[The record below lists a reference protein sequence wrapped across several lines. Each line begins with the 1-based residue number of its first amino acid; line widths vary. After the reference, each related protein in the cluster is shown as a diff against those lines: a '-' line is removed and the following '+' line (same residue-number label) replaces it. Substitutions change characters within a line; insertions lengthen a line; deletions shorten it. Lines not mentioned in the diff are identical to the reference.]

1 MAKLG
6 KLTVGIKDKP
16 TIMGIINISP
26 ESFYKNSIKTSKSKI
41 SQTVKQ
47 MEDDG
52 AQIIDIGG
60 MSTAPYLK
68 TTVSEKQESDR
79 ITKAVKIIQNIS
91 NLPISVDTCRARVAQ
106 DALENGVEI
115 INDVSGLKYDKNM
128 PKVVEKYNPS
138 LILCSY
144 SKRAVKGNLLSITKQ
159 LLNESVKIAEHAQI
173 SKNKIVLDPAI
184 GFFRRSSDVKNSL
197 PYTKIT
203 SDWVQRDVEIIKKLS
218 HLKSNFP
225 ILVSISNKSF
235 LGKLLGKE
243 DPADRNTGTAIA
255 EMLSIINGASI
266 VRTHNPKITS
276 DVIKMTKLL
285 TKKSKKG
292 L

>member
-91 NLPISVDTCRARVAQ
+91 NLPISVDTCRAKVAQ

-128 PKVVEKYNPS
+128 PKTIEKFQPS
-138 LILCSY
+138 LILCAY
-144 SKRAVKGNLLSITKQ
+144 SKKAVSTRHVTETKQ
-159 LLNESVKIAEHAQI
+159 LLQESIKIAKNVSI
-173 SKNKIVLDPAI
+173 SKNKIIVDPAI
-184 GFFRRSSDVKNSL
+184 GFFRNSGIGF
-197 PYTKIT
+197 PFTKI
-203 SDWVQRDVEIIKKLS
+203 
-218 HLKSNFP
+218 KSNWADRDIAVLQNLSSIKNGFP
-225 ILVSISNKSF
+225 LLVSVSNKSF
-235 LGKLLGKE
+235 IGKLTGKA
-243 DPADRNTGTAIA
+243 DPRDRLYGSLAA
-255 EMLSIINGASI
+255 ELFSVINGADI
-266 VRTHNPKITS
+266 LRTHNVSATK
-276 DVIKMTKLL
+276 DVLSIYKKLVRNN
-285 TKKSKKG
+285 KKG

>member
-91 NLPISVDTCRARVAQ
+91 NLPISVDTCRAKVAQ

-115 INDVSGLKYDKNM
+115 INDVSGLKHDKNM
-128 PKVVEKYNPS
+128 PKTIEKFQPS
-138 LILCSY
+138 LILCAF
-144 SKRAVKGNLLSITKQ
+144 SKKTVSTRHVTETKRLLQESIKTAK
-159 LLNESVKIAEHAQI
+159 SVNI
-173 SKNKIVLDPAI
+173 SKNKIIVDPAI
-184 GFFRRSSDVKNSL
+184 GFFRNSGTGF
-197 PYTKIT
+197 PFTKI
-203 SDWVQRDVEIIKKLS
+203 
-218 HLKSNFP
+218 KSN
-225 ILVSISNKSF
+225 
-235 LGKLLGKE
+235 
-243 DPADRNTGTAIA
+243 
-255 EMLSIINGASI
+255 
-266 VRTHNPKITS
+266 
-276 DVIKMTKLL
+276 
-285 TKKSKKG
+285 
-292 L
+292 

>member
-91 NLPISVDTCRARVAQ
+91 NLPISVDTCRAKVAQ

-128 PKVVEKYNPS
+128 PKTIEKFQPS
-138 LILCSY
+138 LILCAY
-144 SKRAVKGNLLSITKQ
+144 SKKIVNTRHVTETKRLLQESIKTAK
-159 LLNESVKIAEHAQI
+159 SVNI
-173 SKNKIVLDPAI
+173 SKNKIIVDPAI
-184 GFFRRSSDVKNSL
+184 GFFRNSGTGF
-197 PYTKIT
+197 PFTKI
-203 SDWVQRDVEIIKKLS
+203 
-218 HLKSNFP
+218 KSNWADRDITVLQNLSSIKNGFP
-225 ILVSISNKSF
+225 LLVSVSNKSF
-235 LGKLLGKE
+235 IGKLTGKA
-243 DPADRNTGTAIA
+243 DPRDRLYGSLAA
-255 EMLSIINGASI
+255 ELFSVINGADI
-266 VRTHNPKITS
+266 LRTHNVSATK
-276 DVIKMTKLL
+276 DVLSIYKKLVRNN
-285 TKKSKKG
+285 KKG

>member
-52 AQIIDIGG
+52 AQIIDVGG

-68 TTVSEKQESDR
+68 TTVSEKQESNR
-79 ITKAVKIIQNIS
+79 ITKAVKIIQDVS

-128 PKVVEKYNPS
+128 PKTIEKFQPS
-138 LILCSY
+138 LILCAY
-144 SKRAVKGNLLSITKQ
+144 SKKTVSKRHVTETKRLLQESIKTAKSI
-159 LLNESVKIAEHAQI
+159 NI
-173 SKNKIVLDPAI
+173 SKNKIIVDPAI
-184 GFFRRSSDVKNSL
+184 GFFRNSGTGF
-197 PYTKIT
+197 PFTKI
-203 SDWVQRDVEIIKKLS
+203 
-218 HLKSNFP
+218 KSNWADRDTAVLQNLSSIKNGFP
-225 ILVSISNKSF
+225 LLVSVSNKSF
-235 LGKLLGKE
+235 IGKLIGKA
-243 DPADRNTGTAIA
+243 DPRDRLYGSLAA
-255 EMLSIINGASI
+255 ELFSVINGADI
-266 VRTHNPKITS
+266 LRTHNVSATKDILSVYNKLVKTS
-276 DVIKMTKLL
+276 R
-285 TKKSKKG
+285 KG

>member
-6 KLTVGIKDKP
+6 KLVVGVKHKP

-26 ESFYKNSIKTSKSKI
+26 ESFYKNSIKTTKTKI

-91 NLPISVDTCRARVAQ
+91 NLPISVDTCRAKVAQ

-128 PKVVEKYNPS
+128 PKTVEKFQPS
-138 LILCSY
+138 LILCAY
-144 SKRAVKGNLLSITKQ
+144 SKKTVNIRHVTETKRLLQESI
-159 LLNESVKIAEHAQI
+159 KIAKSVNI
-173 SKNKIVLDPAI
+173 SKNKIVVDPAI
-184 GFFRRSSDVKNSL
+184 GFFRNSGTGF
-197 PYTKIT
+197 PFTKI
-203 SDWVQRDVEIIKKLS
+203 
-218 HLKSNFP
+218 KSNWADRDITVLQNLSSIKNGFP
-225 ILVSISNKSF
+225 LLVSVSNKSF
-235 LGKLLGKE
+235 IGKLIGKV
-243 DPADRNTGTAIA
+243 DPRDRLYGSLAA
-255 EMLSIINGASI
+255 ELFSAINGADI
-266 VRTHNPKITS
+266 LRTHNVSATK
-276 DVIKMTKLL
+276 DVLSIYKKLVRNN
-285 TKKSKKG
+285 KKG

>member
-52 AQIIDIGG
+52 AQIIDVGG

-91 NLPISVDTCRARVAQ
+91 NLPISVDTCRAKVAQ

-128 PKVVEKYNPS
+128 PKTIEKFQPS
-138 LILCSY
+138 LILCAY
-144 SKRAVKGNLLSITKQ
+144 SKKTVSTRHVTETKRLLQESIKTAK
-159 LLNESVKIAEHAQI
+159 SVNI
-173 SKNKIVLDPAI
+173 SKNKIIVDPAI
-184 GFFRRSSDVKNSL
+184 GFFRTSGTGF
-197 PYTKIT
+197 PFTKI
-203 SDWVQRDVEIIKKLS
+203 
-218 HLKSNFP
+218 KSNWADRDIAVLQNLSSIKNGFP
-225 ILVSISNKSF
+225 LLVSVSNKSF
-235 LGKLLGKE
+235 IGKLIGKAN
-243 DPADRNTGTAIA
+243 PRDRLYGSLAA
-255 EMLSIINGASI
+255 ELFSVINGADI
-266 VRTHNPKITS
+266 LRTHNVSATK
-276 DVIKMTKLL
+276 DVLSMYKKLVRNN
-285 TKKSKKG
+285 KKG

>member
-91 NLPISVDTCRARVAQ
+91 NLPISVDTCRAKVAQ
-106 DALENGVEI
+106 DALENDVEI

-128 PKVVEKYNPS
+128 PKTIEKFQPS
-138 LILCSY
+138 LIICAY
-144 SKRAVKGNLLSITKQ
+144 SKKIVNTRHVTETKRLLQESIKTAK
-159 LLNESVKIAEHAQI
+159 SVNI
-173 SKNKIVLDPAI
+173 SKNKIIVDPAI
-184 GFFRRSSDVKNSL
+184 GFFRTSGIGF
-197 PYTKIT
+197 PFTKI
-203 SDWVQRDVEIIKKLS
+203 
-218 HLKSNFP
+218 KSNWVDRDITVLQNLSSIKNGFP
-225 ILVSISNKSF
+225 LLVSVSNKSF
-235 LGKLLGKE
+235 IGKLTGKA
-243 DPADRNTGTAIA
+243 DPRDRLYGSLAA
-255 EMLSIINGASI
+255 ELFSVINGADI
-266 VRTHNPKITS
+266 LRTHNVSATK
-276 DVIKMTKLL
+276 DVLSIYKKLVRNN
-285 TKKSKKG
+285 KKG

>member
-52 AQIIDIGG
+52 AQVIDIGG
-60 MSTAPYLK
+60 MSTVPYLK

-106 DALENGVEI
+106 DALKNGVEI

-128 PKVVEKYNPS
+128 PKTVERFQPS
-138 LILCSY
+138 LILCAY
-144 SKRAVKGNLLSITKQ
+144 SKKAVGTRHVTETKRLLQESIKTAK
-159 LLNESVKIAEHAQI
+159 SVNI
-173 SKNKIVLDPAI
+173 SKNKIIVDPAI
-184 GFFRRSSDVKNSL
+184 GFFRNSGTGF
-197 PYTKIT
+197 PFTKIK
-203 SDWVQRDVEIIKKLS
+203 SNWVDRDVAVLRNLSSIK
-218 HLKSNFP
+218 NGFP
-225 ILVSISNKSF
+225 LLVSVSNKSF
-235 LGKLLGKE
+235 IGKLTGKA
-243 DPADRNTGTAIA
+243 DPRDRLYGSLAA
-255 EMLSIINGASI
+255 ELFSIINGADI
-266 VRTHNPKITS
+266 LRTHNVSATK
-276 DVIKMTKLL
+276 DVLSIYKKLIRNN
-285 TKKSKKG
+285 KKG

>member
-106 DALENGVEI
+106 DALKNGVEI

-128 PKVVEKYNPS
+128 PKTVERFQPS
-138 LILCSY
+138 LIICAY
-144 SKRAVKGNLLSITKQ
+144 SKKIVNTRHVTETKRLLQESIKTAK
-159 LLNESVKIAEHAQI
+159 SVNI
-173 SKNKIVLDPAI
+173 SKNKIIVDPAI
-184 GFFRRSSDVKNSL
+184 GFFRNSGTGF
-197 PYTKIT
+197 PFTKI
-203 SDWVQRDVEIIKKLS
+203 
-218 HLKSNFP
+218 KSNWADRDITVLQNLSSIKNGFP
-225 ILVSISNKSF
+225 LLVSVSNKSF
-235 LGKLLGKE
+235 IGKLTGKA
-243 DPADRNTGTAIA
+243 DPRDRLYGSLAA
-255 EMLSIINGASI
+255 ELFSVINGADI
-266 VRTHNPKITS
+266 LRTHNVSATK
-276 DVIKMTKLL
+276 DVLSIYKKLVR
-285 TKKSKKG
+285 SNKKG

>member
-6 KLTVGIKDKP
+6 KLVVGVKHKP
-16 TIMGIINISP
+16 AIMGIINISP
-26 ESFYKNSIKTSKSKI
+26 ESFYKNSIKTTKTKI

-91 NLPISVDTCRARVAQ
+91 NLPISVDTCRAKVAQ

-128 PKVVEKYNPS
+128 PKTIEKFQPS
-138 LILCSY
+138 LIICAY
-144 SKRAVKGNLLSITKQ
+144 SKKIVNTRHVTETKRLLQESIKTAK
-159 LLNESVKIAEHAQI
+159 SVNI
-173 SKNKIVLDPAI
+173 SKNKIIVDPAI
-184 GFFRRSSDVKNSL
+184 GFFRNSGTGF
-197 PYTKIT
+197 PFTKI
-203 SDWVQRDVEIIKKLS
+203 
-218 HLKSNFP
+218 KSNWADRDITVLQNLSSIKNGFP
-225 ILVSISNKSF
+225 LLVSVSNKSF
-235 LGKLLGKE
+235 
-243 DPADRNTGTAIA
+243 I
-255 EMLSIINGASI
+255 
-266 VRTHNPKITS
+266 
-276 DVIKMTKLL
+276 
-285 TKKSKKG
+285 
-292 L
+292 

>member
-1 MAKLG
+1 MTKLG
-6 KLTVGIKDKP
+6 KLTVGIRGKP

-79 ITKAVKIIQNIS
+79 ITKAIKVIQNIS
-91 NLPISVDTCRARVAQ
+91 NLPISVDTCRAKVAQ

-128 PKVVEKYNPS
+128 PKTIEKFQPS
-138 LILCSY
+138 LILCAY
-144 SKRAVKGNLLSITKQ
+144 SKKIVGAKYVTETKRLLQESIKTAK
-159 LLNESVKIAEHAQI
+159 NVNIP
-173 SKNKIVLDPAI
+173 KNKIIVDPAI
-184 GFFRRSSDVKNSL
+184 GFFRNSGTGF
-197 PYTKIT
+197 PFTKI
-203 SDWVQRDVEIIKKLS
+203 
-218 HLKSNFP
+218 KSNWADRDIAVLQNLSSIKNGFP
-225 ILVSISNKSF
+225 LLVSVSNKSF
-235 LGKLLGKE
+235 IGKLTGKA
-243 DPADRNTGTAIA
+243 DPRDRLYGSLAA
-255 EMLSIINGASI
+255 ELFSVINGADI
-266 VRTHNPKITS
+266 LRTHNVSATK
-276 DVIKMTKLL
+276 DVLSIYKKLVRNN
-285 TKKSKKG
+285 KKG

>member
-16 TIMGIINISP
+16 TIIGIINISP
-26 ESFYKNSIKTSKSKI
+26 ESFYKNSIKTTKSKI

-68 TTVSEKQESDR
+68 TTVSEKQELDR

-128 PKVVEKYNPS
+128 PKTVERFQPS
-138 LILCSY
+138 LILCAY
-144 SKRAVKGNLLSITKQ
+144 SKKAVGIRHVTETKRLLQESIKTAK
-159 LLNESVKIAEHAQI
+159 SVNI
-173 SKNKIVLDPAI
+173 SKNKIIVDPAI
-184 GFFRRSSDVKNSL
+184 GFFRNSGTGF
-197 PYTKIT
+197 PFTKIK
-203 SDWVQRDVEIIKKLS
+203 SNWADRDVAVLRNLSSIK
-218 HLKSNFP
+218 NGFP
-225 ILVSISNKSF
+225 LLVSVSNKSF
-235 LGKLLGKE
+235 IGKLTGKA
-243 DPADRNTGTAIA
+243 DPRDRLYGSLAV
-255 EMLSIINGASI
+255 ELFSIINGADI
-266 VRTHNPKITS
+266 LRTHNVSATK
-276 DVIKMTKLL
+276 DVLSIYKKLIRNN
-285 TKKSKKG
+285 KKG

>member
-52 AQIIDIGG
+52 AQVIDIGG

-79 ITKAVKIIQNIS
+79 ITKAVKIIQNVS

-106 DALENGVEI
+106 DALKNGVEI

-128 PKVVEKYNPS
+128 PKTVERFQPS
-138 LILCSY
+138 LILCAY
-144 SKRAVKGNLLSITKQ
+144 SKKAVGTRHVTETKRLLQESIKTAK
-159 LLNESVKIAEHAQI
+159 SVNI
-173 SKNKIVLDPAI
+173 SKNKIIVDPAI
-184 GFFRRSSDVKNSL
+184 GFFRNSGTGF
-197 PYTKIT
+197 PFTKIK
-203 SDWVQRDVEIIKKLS
+203 SNWVDRDVAVLRNLSSIK
-218 HLKSNFP
+218 NGFP
-225 ILVSISNKSF
+225 LLVSVSNKSF
-235 LGKLLGKE
+235 IGKLTGKA
-243 DPADRNTGTAIA
+243 DPRDRLYGSLAA
-255 EMLSIINGASI
+255 ELFSIINGADI
-266 VRTHNPKITS
+266 LRTHNVSATK
-276 DVIKMTKLL
+276 DVLSIYKKLIRNN
-285 TKKSKKG
+285 KKG

>member
-52 AQIIDIGG
+52 AQVIDIGG
-60 MSTAPYLK
+60 MSTVPYLK

-106 DALENGVEI
+106 DALKNGVEI

-128 PKVVEKYNPS
+128 PKTVERFQPS
-138 LILCSY
+138 LILCAY
-144 SKRAVKGNLLSITKQ
+144 SKKAVGIRHVTETKRLLQESIKTAK
-159 LLNESVKIAEHAQI
+159 SVNI
-173 SKNKIVLDPAI
+173 SKNKIIVDPAI
-184 GFFRRSSDVKNSL
+184 GFFRNSGTGF
-197 PYTKIT
+197 PFTKIK
-203 SDWVQRDVEIIKKLS
+203 SNWVDRDVAVLRNLSSIK
-218 HLKSNFP
+218 NGFP
-225 ILVSISNKSF
+225 LLVSVSNKSF
-235 LGKLLGKE
+235 IGKLTGKA
-243 DPADRNTGTAIA
+243 DPRDRLYGSLAA
-255 EMLSIINGASI
+255 ELFSIINGADI
-266 VRTHNPKITS
+266 LRTHNVSATK
-276 DVIKMTKLL
+276 DVLSIYKKLIRNN
-285 TKKSKKG
+285 KKG

>member
-41 SQTVKQ
+41 SQTVIQ

-91 NLPISVDTCRARVAQ
+91 NLPISVDTCRAKVAQ

-128 PKVVEKYNPS
+128 PKTIEKFQPS
-138 LILCSY
+138 LILCAY
-144 SKRAVKGNLLSITKQ
+144 SKKIVNTRHVTETKRLLQESIKTAK
-159 LLNESVKIAEHAQI
+159 SVNI
-173 SKNKIVLDPAI
+173 SKNKIIVDPAI
-184 GFFRRSSDVKNSL
+184 GFFRNSGTGF
-197 PYTKIT
+197 PFTKI
-203 SDWVQRDVEIIKKLS
+203 
-218 HLKSNFP
+218 KSNWADRDITVLQNLSSIKNGFP
-225 ILVSISNKSF
+225 LLVSVSNKSF
-235 LGKLLGKE
+235 IGKLIGKA
-243 DPADRNTGTAIA
+243 DPRDRLYGSLAA
-255 EMLSIINGASI
+255 ELFSVINGADI
-266 VRTHNPKITS
+266 LRTHNVSATK
-276 DVIKMTKLL
+276 DVLSIYKKLVRNN
-285 TKKSKKG
+285 KKG

>member
-6 KLTVGIKDKP
+6 NLTVGIKDKP

-26 ESFYKNSIKTSKSKI
+26 ESFYKNSIKTTKTKI

-52 AQIIDIGG
+52 AQVIDIGG

-79 ITKAVKIIQNIS
+79 ITKAVKIIQNVS

-106 DALENGVEI
+106 DALKNGVEI

-128 PKVVEKYNPS
+128 PKTVERFQPS
-138 LILCSY
+138 LILCAY
-144 SKRAVKGNLLSITKQ
+144 SKKAVGTRHVTETKRLLQESIKTAK
-159 LLNESVKIAEHAQI
+159 SVNI
-173 SKNKIVLDPAI
+173 SKNKIIVDPAI
-184 GFFRRSSDVKNSL
+184 GFFRNSGTGF
-197 PYTKIT
+197 PFTKIK
-203 SDWVQRDVEIIKKLS
+203 SNWADRDVAVLRNLSSIK
-218 HLKSNFP
+218 NGFP
-225 ILVSISNKSF
+225 LLVSVSNKSF
-235 LGKLLGKE
+235 IGKLIGKA
-243 DPADRNTGTAIA
+243 DPRDRLYGSLAA
-255 EMLSIINGASI
+255 ELFSVINGADI
-266 VRTHNPKITS
+266 LRTHNVSATK
-276 DVIKMTKLL
+276 DVLSIYKKLVRNN
-285 TKKSKKG
+285 KKG

>member
-52 AQIIDIGG
+52 AQVIDIGG
-60 MSTAPYLK
+60 MSTVPYLK

-106 DALENGVEI
+106 DALKNGVEI

-128 PKVVEKYNPS
+128 PKTVERFQPS
-138 LILCSY
+138 LILCAY
-144 SKRAVKGNLLSITKQ
+144 SKKAVGTRHVTETKRLLQESI
-159 LLNESVKIAEHAQI
+159 KIAKSVNI
-173 SKNKIVLDPAI
+173 SKNKIIVDPAI
-184 GFFRRSSDVKNSL
+184 GFFRNSGTGF
-197 PYTKIT
+197 PFTKIK
-203 SDWVQRDVEIIKKLS
+203 SDWADRDIAVLQNLSSIK
-218 HLKSNFP
+218 NGFP
-225 ILVSISNKSF
+225 LLISVSNKSF
-235 LGKLLGKE
+235 IGKLTGKA
-243 DPADRNTGTAIA
+243 DPRDRLYGSLAA
-255 EMLSIINGASI
+255 ELFSIINGADI
-266 VRTHNPKITS
+266 LRTHNVSATK
-276 DVIKMTKLL
+276 DVLSIYKKLIRNN
-285 TKKSKKG
+285 KKG

>member
-91 NLPISVDTCRARVAQ
+91 NLPISVDTCRAKVAQ

-128 PKVVEKYNPS
+128 PKTIEKFQPS
-138 LILCSY
+138 LIICAY
-144 SKRAVKGNLLSITKQ
+144 SKKIVNTRHVTETKRLLQESIKTAK
-159 LLNESVKIAEHAQI
+159 SVNI
-173 SKNKIVLDPAI
+173 SKNKIIVDPAI
-184 GFFRRSSDVKNSL
+184 GFFRNSGTGF
-197 PYTKIT
+197 PFTKI
-203 SDWVQRDVEIIKKLS
+203 
-218 HLKSNFP
+218 KSNWADRDITVLQNLSSIKNGFP
-225 ILVSISNKSF
+225 LLVSVSNKSF
-235 LGKLLGKE
+235 IGKLTGKA
-243 DPADRNTGTAIA
+243 DPRDRLYGSLAA
-255 EMLSIINGASI
+255 ELFSVINGADI
-266 VRTHNPKITS
+266 LRTHNVSATK
-276 DVIKMTKLL
+276 DVLSIYKKLVRNN
-285 TKKSKKG
+285 KKG

>member
-16 TIMGIINISP
+16 AIMGIVNISP
-26 ESFYKNSIKTSKSKI
+26 ESFYKNSIKTGKSKI

-47 MEDDG
+47 MEDNG
-52 AQIIDIGG
+52 AQIIDVGG

-115 INDVSGLKYDKNM
+115 INDVSGLKYDNNM
-128 PKVVEKYNPS
+128 PKTVERFQPS
-138 LILCSY
+138 LILCAY
-144 SKRAVKGNLLSITKQ
+144 SKKAVGTRHVTETKRLLQESI
-159 LLNESVKIAEHAQI
+159 KIAKSVNI
-173 SKNKIVLDPAI
+173 SKNKIIVDPAI
-184 GFFRRSSDVKNSL
+184 GFFRNSGKGF
-197 PYTKIT
+197 PFTKI
-203 SDWVQRDVEIIKKLS
+203 
-218 HLKSNFP
+218 KSNWADRD
-225 ILVSISNKSF
+225 ILVLRNLSSIKNGFPLLVSVSNKSF
-235 LGKLLGKE
+235 IGKLTEKA
-243 DPADRNTGTAIA
+243 DPRDRLYGSLAA
-255 EMLSIINGASI
+255 ELFSVINGADI
-266 VRTHNPKITS
+266 LRTHNVGATK
-276 DVIKMTKLL
+276 DVLSIFKKLAQNN
-285 TKKSKKG
+285 KKG

>member
-52 AQIIDIGG
+52 AQVIDIGG

-91 NLPISVDTCRARVAQ
+91 NLPISVDTCRAKVAQ

-128 PKVVEKYNPS
+128 PKTVERFQPS
-138 LILCSY
+138 LILCAY
-144 SKRAVKGNLLSITKQ
+144 SKKAVGIRHVTETKRLLQESIKTAK
-159 LLNESVKIAEHAQI
+159 SVNI
-173 SKNKIVLDPAI
+173 SKNKIIVDPAI
-184 GFFRRSSDVKNSL
+184 GFFRNSGTGF
-197 PYTKIT
+197 PFTKI
-203 SDWVQRDVEIIKKLS
+203 
-218 HLKSNFP
+218 KSNWADRDITVLQNLSSIKNGFP
-225 ILVSISNKSF
+225 LLVSVSNKSF
-235 LGKLLGKE
+235 IGKLTGKA
-243 DPADRNTGTAIA
+243 DPRDRLYGSLAA
-255 EMLSIINGASI
+255 ELFSVINGADI
-266 VRTHNPKITS
+266 LRTHNVSATK
-276 DVIKMTKLL
+276 DVLSIYKKLVRNN
-285 TKKSKKG
+285 KKG